1 MEKQNCLHVK
11 IIIIFTLIVFFC
23 QLTFSDE
30 TCKEEPTRLKLRLEL
45 GSSMR
50 IGHSSDETDGVLLS
64 SIFDVGKELSPR
76 TTLSLRLM
84 PFFAYIQENN
94 VEDVAGLG
102 VGGAFRFFFT
112 KNQEKGF
119 FTEIHEIVCLHEHKF
134 EGNSSNLNFF
144 SGIGLGY
151 KFCPNWDMI
160 LRFGH
165 ISNANLKDDNDETN
179 ILGINV
185 GYTF

>member
-1 MEKQNCLHVK
+1 MKKQNYLQVK
-11 IIIIFTLIVFFC
+11 IIIIFVLIIFC
-23 QLTFSDE
+23 CQVLFSDE
-30 TCKEEPTRLKLRLEL
+30 TCKEETNKLKLRLEF

-50 IGHSSDETDGVLLS
+50 IGHDSDETDGVLLS
-64 SIFDVGKELSPR
+64 SIFDIGKDLSQR
-76 TTLSLRLM
+76 TNLSLRLM
-84 PFFAYIQENN
+84 PFFAYIQESNI
-94 VEDVAGLG
+94 EDVAGLG
-102 VGGAFRFFFT
+102 IGGAFKFFFSR
-112 KNQEKGF
+112 NQERGF
-119 FTEIHEIVCLHEHKF
+119 FTEIHEILCLHEHKF

-151 KFCPNWDMI
+151 KFCPNWDMV

-165 ISNANLKDDNDETN
+165 ISNANLKDDNQETN